1 VEATFTVRAVDFRG
15 EARTDGGDAVE
26 AELVVAA
33 GGGAGADECK
43 EGGGGGA
50 AAAVAEARV
59 AVAVVDGGDGTYA
72 CAYTADAEGR
82 AALHVRMLGA
92 PIRGSPFSV
101 MVRASVLLTTAHEA
115 QLREWCPGGAPRLEL
130 LVRAT
135 RDGWTAADFH
145 RLCDN
150 QGATA
155 TVVRSTNG
163 NVFGGFADAAW
174 HSSGTWQASAQ
185 AFLFLLVSHE
195 GRAPARMA
203 QHGRSPEKAMACY
216 ASYGPFF
223 GYGSDLRIAT
233 NANASAASISNV
245 GSTYTLPAGADAKT
259 VLAGSHKF
267 QVAEYEVFRV
277 R

>member
-1 VEATFTVRAVDFRG
+1 
-15 EARTDGGDAVE
+15 
-26 AELVVAA
+26 VA
-33 GGGAGADECK
+33 
-43 EGGGGGA
+43 
-50 AAAVAEARV
+50 
-59 AVAVVDGGDGTYA
+59 DGGDGTYA
-72 CAYTADAEGR
+72 CAYTAAAEGR
-82 AALHVRMLGA
+82 AALHVRVLGA
-92 PIRGSPFSV
+92 PIAGSPFAVEVSP
-101 MVRASVLLTTAHEA
+101 AFDSVLLTAAHAA

-130 LVRAT
+130 LFRAT
-135 RDGWTAADFH
+135 RDGWDAADFH

-150 QGATA
+150 QGATV

-174 HSSGTWQASAQ
+174 KSSGNFQASAQ

-203 QHGRSPEKAMACY
+203 QNGRSPQHAMCCNAG
-216 ASYGPFF
+216 YGPTF
-223 GYGSDLRIAT
+223 GGNHDLKIAT

-245 GSTYTLPAGADAKT
+245 GSTYTLPAGAGAQT
-259 VLAGSHKF
+259 VLAGSYNF

>member
-59 AVAVVDGGDGTYA
+59 AVAVADGGDGTYA
-72 CAYTADAEGR
+72 CAYTAAAEGR
-82 AALHVRMLGA
+82 AALHVRVLGA
-92 PIRGSPFSV
+92 PIAGSPFAVEVSPAV
-101 MVRASVLLTTAHEA
+101 DSVLLTAAHAA

-130 LVRAT
+130 LFRAT
-135 RDGWTAADFH
+135 RDGWTGADFH

-150 QGATA
+150 QGATV

-163 NVFGGFADAAW
+163 NVFGGFAHVPWAVGTNNARPDA
-174 HSSGTWQASAQ
+174 S
-185 AFLFLLVSHE
+185 AFLFRLVPSAEMYPISNASLAVFHQKLE
-195 GRAPARMA
+195 HGGPIWGTAYDLCIMA
-203 QHGRSPEKAMACY
+203 
-216 ASYGPFF
+216 
-223 GYGSDLRIAT
+223 
-233 NANASAASISNV
+233 NANTNTNSYSNL
-245 GSTYTLPAGADAKT
+245 GSTYTLPAGADART
-259 VLAGSHKF
+259 VLAGSRNF